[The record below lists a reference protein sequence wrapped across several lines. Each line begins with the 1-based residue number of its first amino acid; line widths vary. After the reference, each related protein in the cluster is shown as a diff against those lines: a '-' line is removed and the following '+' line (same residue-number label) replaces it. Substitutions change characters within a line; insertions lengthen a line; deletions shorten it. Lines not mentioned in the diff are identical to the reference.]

1 MKAIYR
7 SKSCPNGSY
16 VIVGNT
22 DKYRR
27 AFEIALTKTDGAG
40 KAKE

>member
-7 SKSCPNGSY
+7 SESCPNGGY

-22 DKYRR
+22 DEHRR
-27 AFEIALTKTDGAG
+27 AFEIVLTKTDSAG